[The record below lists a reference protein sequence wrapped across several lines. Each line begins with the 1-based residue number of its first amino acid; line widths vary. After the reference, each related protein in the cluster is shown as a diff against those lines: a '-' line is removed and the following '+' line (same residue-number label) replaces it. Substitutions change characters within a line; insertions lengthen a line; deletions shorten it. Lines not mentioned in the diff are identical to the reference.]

1 MCGRSVSVFAA
12 GLKRNQNR
20 LDIFFLRVW
29 NQPVDGHAVILF
41 DEDVLLAAD
50 GIVALLVGEKFVK
63 RAAQRGQNVFQRR
76 ERRRG
81 LIAFQ
86 LGDEAL
92 GKHRS
97 DRPAPS
103 AVKLFFWQET
113 SQLAADVDAH
123 KNASRFSRA

>member
-1 MCGRSVSVFAA
+1 M
-12 GLKRNQNR
+12 
-20 LDIFFLRVW
+20 
-29 NQPVDGHAVILF
+29 DGHAVILF

-92 GKHRS
+92 GKLAAIGQLLLRQIVFL
-97 DRPAPS
+97 A
-103 AVKLFFWQET
+103 ET
-113 SQLAADVDAH
+113 SQFAADVDAH
-123 KNASRFSRA
+123 KNASRFSCA